1 MIKGC
6 SRRMIVLKDTG
17 SDFFE
22 EAYFVLKSG
31 SSRCKLKTE
40 RDFIAEAERII
51 AESTGIKL
59 PAFKKEPR
67 GRKYAFFAAGIICGA
82 AVCYLIYAVKY
93 GFAA

>member
-31 SSRCKLKTE
+31 KPHCKIKTE

-51 AESTGIKL
+51 AESTGVKL
-59 PAFKKEPR
+59 PERKKESAVK
-67 GRKYAFFAAGIICGA
+67 KYAFFAAGIIIGA
-82 AVCYLIYAVKY
+82 AVFYLIYAL
-93 GFAA
+93 